1 MTASPTAPPVR
12 SGLLAEREFLEIRFG
27 GTGGQGVILMGV
39 ILAMAATRDHRQVVQ
54 TQSYGPEARGG
65 YSRSDVIIADHPI
78 DSPQLSG
85 VALLVA
91 LSQES
96 ASGYAKQLRPDGL
109 FVYDSEKVV
118 ELPRVT
124 GPSYG
129 IPFGRLAVEEVG
141 KAQTMNVL
149 TLGAVVGI
157 TGVVAVDAIRR
168 ATMEMVPKGT
178 EELNGKALALGLSLD
193 PGDWLALEL
202 VSK

>member
-1 MTASPTAPPVR
+1 VPAPPALPTR
-12 SGLLAEREFLEIRFG
+12 SGLLAERDFLEIRFG

-65 YSRSDVIIADHPI
+65 YSRSDVIISDRPI
-78 DSPQLSG
+78 DYPQLAG
-85 VALLVA
+85 VDLLVA

-96 ASGYAKQLRPDGL
+96 AKGYAKLLRPDGL
-109 FVYDSEKVV
+109 LIYDSEKVLD
-118 ELPRVT
+118 LPRVT

-129 IPFGRLAVEEVG
+129 IPFTKLAKEQIG

-157 TGVVAVDAIRR
+157 TGVVSTEAVRKAM
-168 ATMEMVPKGT
+168 MEMVPKGT
-178 EELNGKALALGLSLD
+178 EELNAKALALGLSLD
-193 PGDWLALEL
+193 PGDWLGMDT
-202 VSK
+202 

>member
-1 MTASPTAPPVR
+1 MTVSPPTLPTR
-12 SGLLAEREFLEIRFG
+12 SGLMAERDFIEIRFG

-65 YSRSDVIIADHPI
+65 YSRSDVIISDGPI
-78 DSPQLSG
+78 DYPQLAG
-85 VALLVA
+85 VDLLVA

-96 ASGYAKQLRPDGL
+96 VKGYAKLLRPDGL
-109 FVYDSEKVV
+109 LIYDSEKVQD
-118 ELPRVT
+118 LPRVT

-129 IPFGRLAVEEVG
+129 IPFSRLAVEQIG

-157 TGVVAVDAIRR
+157 TGVVSTDAVRKAM
-168 ATMEMVPKGT
+168 MEMVPKGT

-193 PGDWLALEL
+193 PGDWLGMDA
-202 VSK
+202 